1 MYASVVVWW
10 KRSSP
15 VDYLGSVRRFHR
27 AFGVPAPDVSTGH
40 VDEDVRRSREA
51 LMTEE
56 LEELIEAMHS
66 EDVVAIAD
74 GLADLLY
81 VVFGTAV
88 AYGIP
93 MDQVFAEV
101 HRSNMTKLGPD
112 GQPII
117 GEAGKRLKGPGYVP
131 PNIEPLVGRT

>member
-1 MYASVVVWW
+1 VRRRNRA
-10 KRSSP
+10 P
-15 VDYLGSVRRFHR
+15 GVDYLGAVREFHH
-27 AFGVPAPDVSTGH
+27 AFGVPAPEHSTGH
-40 VDEDVRRSREA
+40 VDEELRRSREA

-56 LEELIEAMHS
+56 LKELLDAMGR
-66 EDVVAIAD
+66 EDLVAIAD

-93 MDQVFAEV
+93 MDEVFAEV

-112 GQPII
+112 GKPII
-117 GEAGKRLKGPGYVP
+117 GEEGKRLKGPGYVP
-131 PNIEPLVGRT
+131 PNIQTLVGA

>member
-1 MYASVVVWW
+1 V
-10 KRSSP
+10 RLRHRP
-15 VDYLGSVRRFHR
+15 GVDYLACVRDFHNT
-27 AFGVPAPDVSTGH
+27 FGIAAPDSPRAR
-40 VDEDVRRSREA
+40 VDDDLRRSREA

-56 LEELIEAMHS
+56 LHELLEAMRA
-66 EDVVAIAD
+66 EDLVDIAD

-93 MDQVFAEV
+93 MDGVFGEV
-101 HRSNMTKLGPD
+101 HESNMSKLGPD

-117 GEAGKRLKGPGYVP
+117 GADGKRLKGPSYRP
-131 PNIEPLVGRT
+131 PNIKALLA

>member
-1 MYASVVVWW
+1 VRRRQ
-10 KRSSP
+10 RSS
-15 VDYLGSVRRFHR
+15 VDYLGYVREFHR
-27 AFGVPAPDVSTGH
+27 TFGIAAPDTPTGRVEGDLRH
-40 VDEDVRRSREA
+40 SREA

-56 LEELIEAMHS
+56 LRELIQAMRA
-66 EDVVAIAD
+66 EDVVEIAD

-93 MDQVFAEV
+93 MDDVFAEV
-101 HRSNMTKLGPD
+101 HRSNMSKLGPN

-117 GEAGKRLKGPGYVP
+117 GAHGKRLKGPSYRP
-131 PNIEPLVGRT
+131 PDIRPLLA